1 MKVKGI
7 FALISLVY
15 FCSSCTVVSPG
26 EAGVIFN
33 RWTGSIN
40 AVGQGMVGI
49 MPFVTTVQ
57 SYPVSLR
64 TYSMVKNSNEGSSA
78 GDDSIDL
85 PTREGQHI
93 KQDISVTYNTSELKA
108 AEVFKAFKGADI
120 EDIESTFIRRT
131 IMTIAQNAAGQMSLQ
146 DIISSQR
153 DLLQKKIS
161 EGLIGEFEKMG
172 FVLDKVNLGA
182 SHLPQAIEAQMQQKM
197 QAQQMALQA
206 DFELVKQQTLAKA
219 KVAEAQGTAEATII
233 EAKAEAEANRMLS
246 TSMNNLIIESKKI
259 DKWDGKLPETVL
271 GGATPIVNIK

>member
-7 FALISLVY
+7 FTFISLVY

-33 RWTGSIN
+33 RWTGSID

-49 MPFVTTVQ
+49 VPFVTTVQ
-57 SYPVSLR
+57 SYPISLR
-64 TYSMVKNSNEGSSA
+64 TYSMVKNSGEGSSK

-93 KQDISVTYNTSELKA
+93 KQDISVTYNTSEKKA

-120 EDIESTFIRRT
+120 EDIESSFIRRT

-161 EGLIGEFEKMG
+161 EGLIGDFEKMG
-172 FVLDKVNLGA
+172 FELDKVNLGA
-182 SHLPQAIEAQMQQKM
+182 SHLPQSIEAQMQQKM
-197 QAQQMALQA
+197 ASQQLALQA
-206 DFELVKQQTLAKA
+206 DFELQKQQTLAKA
-219 KVAEAQGTAEATII
+219 RVAEAQGTAEATII
-233 EAKAEAEANRMLS
+233 NAKAEAEANRMLS
-246 TSMNNLIIESKKI
+246 TSMTSLIIESKKI
-259 DKWDGKLPETVL
+259 DKWDGKLPQVL
-271 GGATPIVNIK
+271 SGATPIVNIK